1 MKKIVNCILTVVI
14 VMFACNNQNDEIYP
28 GQQVVFDIV
37 EVNPDSIDKSDFSF
51 EYKNDNGDQILKSA
65 SAEIVINGITYSS
78 KLCYNNN
85 ILSTDIIQLESEP
98 NQLTTYSVSKFII
111 KTANGNIIKVNPEK
125 NAEYAQYVEE
135 AIPFQL
141 KTNSSSKIKTKVDV
155 LSYHPANCKKYGFDN
170 NSIHEVVVRQKCFFC
185 DVCIN
190 PINYEGSA
198 YENQRTGLQVDVP
211 AIIQMVVKKN
221 DIEVEGSPFTN
232 ATDEMGWGV
241 GQPLCVT
248 YPDDLNIQGEEFIFE
263 MYILFADGFGG
274 FDYELCHTFMAT
286 DDGPLDI
293 SDFGNDGVIDF
304 VLGECVY
311 NDPDNPSID
320 LKLAR
325 IEPNVECETA
335 FAYNEETATCFLDL
349 EEINNNRWGWTNGP
363 FSENEHS
370 YQFRIYAGAAQCD
383 ISKGT
388 LVGSLSLYYSDGEAN
403 LTFNMKDG
411 FSLNEVH
418 LYFGN
423 EILPLDKKGNQT
435 VTVGKYPHIIE
446 NLDGSQTYS
455 YTFDDLSGNVYMVAH
470 AVVCGVYSD

>member
-1 MKKIVNCILTVVI
+1 MKKIVTCILTVVI
-14 VMFACNNQNDEIYP
+14 VMFACNKQNDEIYP
-28 GQQVVFDIV
+28 GLQVVFDIV
-37 EVNPDSIDKSDFSF
+37 EVNPASIDKSDFSF
-51 EYKNDNGDQILKSA
+51 EYQNDNGDQLLKSA

-85 ILSTDIIQLESEP
+85 ILSTDIIQLESQP

-111 KTANGNIIKVNPEK
+111 KTADGNIVKVNPGK
-125 NAEYAQYVEE
+125 NAEYAQYVKE

-141 KTNSSSKIKTKVDV
+141 KTNKSSKIKTKVDV
-155 LSYHPANCKKYGFDN
+155 LPYHPSQSKKYGIDGY
-170 NSIHEVVVRQKCFFC
+170 SINQIVMRQKCFFG
-185 DVCIN
+185 DLCIN
-190 PINYEGSA
+190 PTEYEGSA

-211 AIIQMVVKKN
+211 AIVQMVVKK
-221 DIEVEGSPFTN
+221 DGKEVEGSPFTN

-248 YPDDLNIQGEEFIFE
+248 YPDNLNIQGEEFTFE
-263 MYILFADGFGG
+263 MYILVADGLVG
-274 FDYELCHTFMAT
+274 FDYVLCHTFMAT

-293 SDFGNDGVIDF
+293 SDYGNDGVIDF

-349 EEINNNRWGWTNGP
+349 EEINTNRWGWTNGP
-363 FSENEHS
+363 FSESEHS
-370 YQFRIYAGAAQCD
+370 YQFLIYSGAAQCD

-388 LVGSLSLYYSDGEAN
+388 LVVHYLSII
-403 LTFNMKDG
+403 LTEKQ
-411 FSLNEVH
+411 L
-418 LYFGN
+418 
-423 EILPLDKKGNQT
+423 
-435 VTVGKYPHIIE
+435 
-446 NLDGSQTYS
+446 
-455 YTFDDLSGNVYMVAH
+455 
-470 AVVCGVYSD
+470 